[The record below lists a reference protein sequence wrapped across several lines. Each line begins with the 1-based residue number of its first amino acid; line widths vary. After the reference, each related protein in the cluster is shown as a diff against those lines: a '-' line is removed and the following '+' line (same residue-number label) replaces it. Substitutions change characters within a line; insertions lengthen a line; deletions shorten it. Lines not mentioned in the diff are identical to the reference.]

1 VAESEKKST
10 PWLLQFSNWELLFD
24 RCLKISE
31 IVIVT
36 TITAVLFL
44 FVLREVLWVW
54 LACNAA
60 LRQQRI
66 EDALKMLNENWK
78 VGLLI
83 LIPLFYRTIR
93 MFLERVRKA
102 FGMEV
107 QEPEDVEEKPNPP
120 DSAQTAAP
128 TAQKLEQ
135 KA

>member
-1 VAESEKKST
+1 MAESENKST

-120 DSAQTAAP
+120 DSAQT
-128 TAQKLEQ
+128 TARTTERPEQ

>member
-1 VAESEKKST
+1 MAESENKST

-44 FVLREVLWVW
+44 FVLREVLWIW
-54 LACNAA
+54 RACNAT

-66 EDALKMLNENWK
+66 EGALKMLNENWK

-120 DSAQTAAP
+120 DSAQT
-128 TAQKLEQ
+128 TARTTERPEQ